1 MDSGMASG
9 LVCTL
14 TPSVDDALEP
24 AILASTVQRCHARN
38 LNWNPNLGPEATF
51 LVNQTLEK
59 ISYIILKD
67 RISSRS
73 DAPKKFPQGKP
84 SLTSI
89 GENR

>member
-51 LVNQTLEK
+51 LVNQTLE
-59 ISYIILKD
+59 
-67 RISSRS
+67 
-73 DAPKKFPQGKP
+73 
-84 SLTSI
+84 
-89 GENR
+89 

>member
-24 AILASTVQRCHARN
+24 AILASTVQRN
-38 LNWNPNLGPEATF
+38 LNWNPNMGPEATF